1 MRVAMLGP
9 LRVQDGDGRPVEVGG
24 ARLRLLLIRLAL
36 DPGRVVAADRLAD
49 DLWGDDAPADPAGAL
64 QTLVARLRRAFRG
77 ERARIVSHP
86 AGYLLDVE
94 PAHVDVVAF
103 ERAAADGRA
112 ALETGDHAR
121 AAELLRDGLD
131 LWHGTPLADA
141 AGAAFALAPAAR
153 LEETRLTMVE
163 DLLAADLSRG
173 TCTAIGEAE
182 ALARAHPLRERLHA
196 RLIHA
201 LRAADRRAEAL
212 EAYERIRRELADRL
226 GVDPG
231 LELREAH
238 LAALREEKRRGVPA
252 RATSFVGREAE
263 LARVRDLLETHR
275 LVTITGFGGTG
286 KTRLALE
293 AADGAATPVR
303 LVELG
308 SVADPAHVVPAVTAA
323 VGDGDLFGA
332 GADRTPLERLGSMLA
347 GHELLLVLD
356 NCEHVVD
363 AAARLAE
370 HLLAAAPGVTILATS
385 REPLAIAGEALVPLE
400 PLGLDGP
407 AAPAVALFADRA
419 RAVRPGFTAD
429 DTVAGICRALDGIP
443 LAIELAAARLRS
455 LTLGQLT
462 ERIGDRFG
470 LLERGSRTSLPRHR
484 TLRAVVDWSWDLL
497 DTTERAMLRRMSVF
511 LGGATVEAVTE
522 VCEPEGDPV
531 DLLAGLV
538 DKSLLIMAETDQ
550 GVRYRM
556 LETVREYAGERLD
569 RSGEAERVRDAH
581 AAYFLALAETAEP
594 RLRGPGQ
601 LTWLARLDAEQG
613 NLDAALG
620 HAVDRGERERALRML
635 AARTW
640 AWLIRGRWREAGEWA
655 RAVLAAVGDEPPSG
669 HEPAYAM
676 CVLMAP
682 PDDPARVKSAL
693 EVIRRSDPS
702 AALAVWTMASGYSG
716 GPDVIRAR
724 AEEVVERF
732 GATADPWLRAMA
744 DMVDGVVT
752 QEYVAGGARKAEERL
767 RAALEGFTAA
777 GDRWGQAVTLFALG
791 NALANRGAW
800 PETVRVLERA
810 RARAAEVGGAEE
822 IPAPMMLLV
831 RLGEARVRAGDRDG
845 ARADLERALTI
856 AERGADPLALARV
869 RHALGDL
876 AYAEGDAAGAAVLTR
891 AALAGVRDAPPQF
904 LAALHMSAARAEAAL
919 GDHDRAVESRTRAL
933 TLVAGTGDDVARAS
947 VLEEAAAA
955 CADPAD
961 AVTIL
966 SAARTLRGIEDT
978 GDPRVRALLARCR
991 EELGEA
997 AFAAAWALG
1006 GGLAEPETF
1015 AAQTSALR

>member
-36 DPGRVVAADRLAD
+36 DPGRVVTADRLAD

-64 QTLVARLRRAFRG
+64 QTLVARLRRAFG
-77 ERARIVSHP
+77 DERARIVSHP
-86 AGYLLDVE
+86 AGYLLDVA
-94 PAHVDVVAF
+94 PADVDAVAF

-112 ALETGDHAR
+112 ALEAGDHAR
-121 AAELLRDGLD
+121 AAELFRDGLD
-131 LWHGTPLADA
+131 LWRGAPLADA
-141 AGAAFALAPAAR
+141 AGAGFALAPAAR

-163 DLLAADLSRG
+163 DLLAADLSGRAP
-173 TCTAIGEAE
+173 TAIGEIE

-231 LELREAH
+231 PELREAH
-238 LAALREEKRRGVPA
+238 LAALREENRRGVPA
-252 RATSFVGREAE
+252 RATSFVGRETE
-263 LARVRDLLETHR
+263 LARVRELLAAHR

-303 LVELG
+303 LAELG
-308 SVADPAHVVPAVTAA
+308 SVADAARVVPAVTAA
-323 VGDGDLFGA
+323 VGGGDLFGA

-347 GHELLLVLD
+347 GHDLLLVLD

-385 REPLAIAGEALVPLE
+385 REPLAIAGEALVPLA
-400 PLGLDGP
+400 PLDVDG
-407 AAPAVALFADRA
+407 PAVALFADRA

-429 DTVAGICRALDGIP
+429 DAVAGICRALDGIP

-470 LLERGSRTSLPRHR
+470 LLERGSRTSVPRHR

-497 DTTERAMLRRMSVF
+497 GTAERAVLRRLSVF

-522 VCEPEGDPV
+522 VCAPEGDPV

-538 DKSLLIMAETDQ
+538 DKSLLIMAETEQ

-569 RSGEAERVRDAH
+569 DSGEAERVREAH

-620 HAVDRGERERALRML
+620 HAIDRGERERALRL
-635 AARTW
+635 IAARTW
-640 AWLIRGRWREAGEWA
+640 AWLIRGRRREAGEWA
-655 RAVLAAVGDEPPSG
+655 RAVLAAVGDEPPPG
-669 HEPAYAM
+669 HEAAYAM

-682 PDDPARVKSAL
+682 LDDPARVKSAL
-693 EVIRRSDPS
+693 EVTQRSDRP
-702 AALAVWTMASGYSG
+702 AALAAWTMTNGFSD
-716 GPDVIRAR
+716 GPEAIRER
-724 AEEVVERF
+724 ADEAIERF
-732 GATADPWLRAMA
+732 ATATDPWLRAMA
-744 DMVDGVVT
+744 DMAYGVIT
-752 QEYVAGGARKAEERL
+752 LEYVAGGAGKAEERL
-767 RAALEGFTAA
+767 RAALDGFTAV

-791 NALANRGAW
+791 NVLANRGSW
-800 PETVRVLERA
+800 PETVRLLERA

-822 IPAPMMLLV
+822 IPVPMILLV
-831 RLGEARVRAGDRDG
+831 RLGEARMRAGDRDG
-845 ARADLERALTI
+845 ARADLERALPA
-856 AERGADPLALARV
+856 AERGADPIALARV
-869 RHALGDL
+869 RRALGDL
-876 AYAEGDAAGAAVLTR
+876 AYAEGDLAQAAAWTR
-891 AALAGVRDAPPQF
+891 AALAGAGDAPPQF
-904 LAALHMSAARAEAAL
+904 LALLHISAALAEDAL
-919 GDHDRAVESRTRAL
+919 GEHGRAGELRARAL
-933 TLVAGTGDDVARAS
+933 TLIADTGDDVARAS
-947 VLEEAAAA
+947 VLEEAAAR

-961 AVTIL
+961 AVTVL
-966 SAARTLRGIEDT
+966 AAARRLRGIEDT
-978 GDPRVRALLARCR
+978 ADPGVRALLARCR
-991 EELGEA
+991 AELGEE
-997 AFAAAWALG
+997 AFAAAWART
-1006 GGLAEPETF
+1006 LADPEAF
-1015 AAQTSALR
+1015 VAQTSARR

>member
-9 LRVQDGDGRPVEVGG
+9 LRVQDGGGRPVEVGG

-36 DPGRVVAADRLAD
+36 DPGHVVTADRLAG

-64 QTLVARLRRAFRG
+64 QTLVARLRRAFQG

-86 AGYLLDVE
+86 AGYLLDVA
-94 PAHVDVVAF
+94 PADVDVVAF
-103 ERAAADGRA
+103 ERAAEDGRA
-112 ALETGDHAR
+112 ALQAGDHTR
-121 AAELLRDGLD
+121 AAEVLRGGLD

-141 AGAAFALAPAAR
+141 AGAVFALAPAAR

-163 DLLAADLSRG
+163 DLLAADLSRRAP
-173 TCTAIGEAE
+173 TAIGEIE

-231 LELREAH
+231 PELREAH
-238 LAALREEKRRGVPA
+238 LAALREENRRGVPA
-252 RATSFVGREAE
+252 RATSFVGRETE
-263 LARVRDLLETHR
+263 LARVRDLLGTHR

-293 AADGAATPVR
+293 AADAAATPVR

-308 SVADPAHVVPAVTAA
+308 AVADPARVVLAVTAA

-347 GHELLLVLD
+347 GHDLLLILD

-385 REPLAIAGEALVPLE
+385 REPLAIAGEALVPLA

-407 AAPAVALFADRA
+407 AVALFTDRA
-419 RAVRPGFTAD
+419 RAVRPGFVAD
-429 DTVAGICRALDGIP
+429 DAVAGICRELDGIP

-497 DTTERAMLRRMSVF
+497 DEAERAVLRRLSVF

-522 VCEPEGDPV
+522 VCAPEGDPV

-538 DKSLLIMAETDQ
+538 DKSLLIMAETGQ
-550 GVRYRM
+550 GVRYRL

-569 RSGEAERVRDAH
+569 RSEEAERVREAH
-581 AAYFLALAETAEP
+581 TAYFLALAETAEP
-594 RLRGPGQ
+594 RLRGSGQ

-620 HAVDRGERERALRML
+620 HALGRGDHERALRIM

-640 AWLIRGRWREAGEWA
+640 PWLIRGRRREAGEWA
-655 RAVLAAVGDEPPSG
+655 RAVLAAVGDEPPAG
-669 HEPAYAM
+669 HELAHAM
-676 CVLMAP
+676 CVLIAP
-682 PDDPARVKSAL
+682 LDDPARLKSAL
-693 EVIRRSDPS
+693 EVTRRSDRP
-702 AALAVWTMASGYSG
+702 AALAAWTMADGYSG
-716 GPDVIRAR
+716 GPEAIRER

-732 GATADPWLRAMA
+732 GTAADPWLRAMA
-744 DMVDGVVT
+744 DMAYGLVNL
-752 QEYVAGGARKAEERL
+752 EYVAGGAGEAEERL
-767 RAALEGFTAA
+767 RSALDGFRTA
-777 GDRWGQAVTLFALG
+777 GDRWGEAVTLFALG
-791 NALANRGAW
+791 NVLANRGSW

-831 RLGEARVRAGDRDG
+831 RLGDARMRAGDRDG
-845 ARADLERALTI
+845 ARADLERALTV

-876 AYAEGDAAGAAVLTR
+876 AYAEGNAAEAAARTR
-891 AALAGVRDAPPQF
+891 AALTGVRDAPAQF
-904 LAALHMSAARAEAAL
+904 LALLHMSAARAEAAL
-919 GDHDRAVESRTRAL
+919 GDHERAEDLRARAL
-933 TLVAGTGDDVARAS
+933 TLIASTGDDVARAS
-947 VLEEAAAA
+947 VLEEAAAW
-955 CADPAD
+955 CADPAG
-961 AVTIL
+961 AVAVL
-966 SAARTLRGIEDT
+966 AAARGLRGIDDT
-978 GDPRVRALLARCR
+978 SDPGVRALLARCR
-991 EELGEA
+991 AGLGEE
-997 AFAAAWALG
+997 AFAAAWARG
-1006 GGLAEPETF
+1006 RALAEPETF
-1015 AAQTSALR
+1015 AGQTSARR